1 MEKFV
6 CLYSIDYFDD
16 FDNKMKTDY
25 GLVYANS
32 FADAVEKLEKH
43 IYGYDF
49 IKINSM
55 ELFESHAALSEETF
69 RLIRKDLET
78 L

>member
-6 CLYSIDYFDD
+6 CLYSVDYCD
-16 FDNKMKTDY
+16 FGAKTKTNY
-25 GLVYANS
+25 GLVYADS
-32 FADAVEKLEKH
+32 FADAAEKLEKH
-43 IYGYDF
+43 IYGDDL

-55 ELFESHAALSEETF
+55 ELFESHAALSEET
-69 RLIRKDLET
+69 LKLVRKDLET